1 MDFPEL
7 KSIDYNFFS
16 QTDVGTLLTKS
27 RASKYQIAQISK
39 ITSSA
44 LPTEPRCSLI
54 VTTGYKLIPC
64 KLVMAS
70 VRGIA
75 SI

>member
-7 KSIDYNFFS
+7 KSIDYNFFC

-39 ITSSA
+39 ITSCA
-44 LPTEPRCSLI
+44 LPTEPN
-54 VTTGYKLIPC
+54 
-64 KLVMAS
+64 
-70 VRGIA
+70 
-75 SI
+75 